1 MNGQRK
7 LSGADD
13 LRGRVRKRYPPQR
26 VEIGFA
32 GAKHLE
38 LDPPDRERSP
48 GKPVSRRPCGE
59 VADRYGLYASGTK
72 RLGKSLGNVE

>member
-7 LSGADD
+7 LSGADG
-13 LRGRVRKRYPPQR
+13 LRGCVRKRYMPER

-32 GAKHLE
+32 GAEHLE

-48 GKPVSRRPCGE
+48 GKPVSCRPCGE
-59 VADRYGLYASGTK
+59 VADRDGLYASRTK
-72 RLGKSLGNVE
+72 GLVHSLGNVE